1 MLSTIIIGNN
11 METKKTTKKKIDNK
25 VLPIP
30 MIGKEL
36 GRYEGKTFY
45 IAEHEQG
52 VLFHVYNSM
61 DLIVRKSQISTYGT
75 LTDIVRNGKL
85 QEQDENTK
93 EEFIT
98 YMSAVTYLLTLPIYV
113 FSDADF
119 MFQMAKKCVEYHRE
133 IIQEKEEEL
142 KEPTLE
148 DMERDGLF
156 QNAIEGLEEIKKNV
170 QAIKEM
176 ENDTK

>member
-11 METKKTTKKKIDNK
+11 METKKTRKKKIDNK

-30 MIGKEL
+30 MLGKEL
-36 GRYEGKTFY
+36 GRYEGNTFY

-52 VLFHVYNSM
+52 VLVHVYNSM
-61 DLIVRKSQISTYGT
+61 DFIVRKSQTSTYGT

-93 EEFIT
+93 EEFLT
-98 YMSAVTYLLTLPIYV
+98 YVSAVIYLVTLPIYV
-113 FSDADF
+113 FSDAEF
-119 MFQMAKKCVEYHRE
+119 MFQMATKCVEYLLKNV
-133 IIQEKEEEL
+133 QEKEEEL

-176 ENDTK
+176 ENDTN

>member
-1 MLSTIIIGNN
+1 MQLIIIIGCN
-11 METKKTTKKKIDNK
+11 MENTQKRKKKIDNK

-30 MIGKEL
+30 MLGKEL

-52 VLFHVYNSM
+52 MLVHVYNSM
-61 DLIVRKSQISTYGT
+61 DLIVRKSQTSTFYT
-75 LTDIVRNGKL
+75 LSDIVKNGKL
-85 QEQDENTK
+85 QEQDDNTK
-93 EEFIT
+93 EEFLT
-98 YMSAVTYLLTLPIYV
+98 YMSAVIYLLTLPIYV
-113 FSDADF
+113 FSDGEF
-119 MFQMAKKCVEYHRE
+119 MFKMATKCVEFLRE
-133 IIQEKEEEL
+133 SIQEKEEEL

-156 QNAIEGLEEIKKNV
+156 QNAIEGIEEIKKNV